1 MTASDRG
8 PPAWTRRRALALAAL
23 PILPA
28 WLAAPAGAQEDGG
41 ILVVS
46 RKRLLNETRHAR
58 ALLEAEQRL
67 TAELQSR
74 IDETKSELAAEEQDL
89 ARLRSSLPREEFE
102 ARTAAFDRRVRH
114 ERREAQ
120 RQAAALQTAFRT
132 ERVKLLEALGKV
144 LEQVRGERGARLIL
158 NEEQAMAVDP
168 AIDVTDAVI
177 ARFDAMVPPSEVPD
191 LADILSRA
199 SEETGDEGGT
209 GFQ

>member
-8 PPAWTRRRALALAAL
+8 PRAWTRRRALALAAL
-23 PILPA
+23 PVLPA
-28 WLAAPAGAQEDGG
+28 WLAAPAGAQEEGG

-46 RKRLLNETRHAR
+46 RKRILNETRHAR
-58 ALLEAEQRL
+58 ALLEAEKRL

-132 ERVKLLEALGKV
+132 ERVKLLEALGEV
-144 LEQVRGERGARLIL
+144 LEQVRAERGARLIL

-177 ARFDAMVPPSEVPD
+177 ERFDAMVPPSEVPD

-199 SEETGDEGGT
+199 SEETGDGGA